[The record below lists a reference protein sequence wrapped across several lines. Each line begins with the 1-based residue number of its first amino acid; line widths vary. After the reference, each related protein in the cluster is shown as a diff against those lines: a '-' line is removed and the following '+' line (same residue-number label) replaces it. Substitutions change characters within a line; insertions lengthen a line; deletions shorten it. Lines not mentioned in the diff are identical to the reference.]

1 MAKSWSIDVANRLE
15 VLSRHGVTGN
25 YAYDVIGYI
34 THKTLMSSIKD
45 RYLLLENPILEMI
58 NTPSRNFLANNNKIL
73 DTLKRIRKDNLME
86 ALYIA
91 DTDKSLL
98 EYIGYQNPNYLY
110 KITFENTIMS
120 IEKDITIHEFRLNE
134 AENQITGDLWE
145 RIYKY
150 KCILTLDEGD
160 INGLSNTD

>member
-1 MAKSWSIDVANRLE
+1 MAKSWSIDVSNRLE

-58 NTPSRNFLANNNKIL
+58 NVSSRNFLANNDKIL
-73 DTLKRIRKDNLME
+73 NTLKKIRKDNLME

-91 DTDKSLL
+91 DTDRSLL

-110 KITFENTIMS
+110 KITFEDTIMT
-120 IEKDITIHEFRLNE
+120 IEKDITIHEFRLSE
-134 AENQITGDLWE
+134 AESQITGDMWE
-145 RIYKY
+145 RIYNHKY
-150 KCILTLDEGD
+150 LITLDEGD
-160 INGLSNTD
+160 INGLSNTN